1 MSNTGA
7 RLKPEAIREV
17 AFGSITANYA
27 QMGGVF
33 SGPLRLIYIGNST
46 DKTIYLSL
54 DGTTDHFRV
63 APNSFKLL
71 DLKTNDSFINSGQV
85 IYIRGVS
92 GDLPTSGDAWVEAM
106 YT

>member
-46 DKTIYLSL
+46 DKTVYFSI
-54 DGTTDHFRV
+54 DGINDHFRV
-63 APNSFKLL
+63 PANSFRLL
-71 DLKTNDSFINSGQV
+71 DLKTNDTFINSGQV
-85 IYIRGVS
+85 IYQRGVS
-92 GDLPTSGDAWVEAM
+92 GDLPTSGDVWVEAM
-106 YT
+106 FS